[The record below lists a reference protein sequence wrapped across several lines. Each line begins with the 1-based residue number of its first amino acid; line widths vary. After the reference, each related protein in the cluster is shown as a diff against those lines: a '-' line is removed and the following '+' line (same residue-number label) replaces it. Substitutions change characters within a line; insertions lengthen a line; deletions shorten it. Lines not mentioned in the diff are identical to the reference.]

1 VRQGRGAE
9 AAAAGR
15 AGKREKR
22 SADDL
27 LPCADDLLSLMV
39 LLLTRASVHYLSANA
54 TFMDHFLSLQ
64 TPFQHKGE
72 LGCELPPR
80 FSAPPHSLT
89 TSPWLLAHQPP
100 YEVGDTFG
108 LGNELRG
115 RTFRWQ

>member
-1 VRQGRGAE
+1 MYVAQ
-9 AAAAGR
+9 GR
-15 AGKREKR
+15 AGTEEGTGRAK

-72 LGCELPPR
+72 LGCVRVCVRRDCVHHSARSEH
-80 FSAPPHSLT
+80 FS
-89 TSPWLLAHQPP
+89 
-100 YEVGDTFG
+100 G
-108 LGNELRG
+108 
-115 RTFRWQ
+115 

>member
-1 VRQGRGAE
+1 MWSGYVLVAQ
-9 AAAAGR
+9 GR
-15 AGKREKR
+15 AGAEGNPGRAN

-72 LGCELPPR
+72 LGC
-80 FSAPPHSLT
+80 
-89 TSPWLLAHQPP
+89 
-100 YEVGDTFG
+100 VGETW
-108 LGNELRG
+108 ERG
-115 RTFRWQ
+115 RARVRGRDLGETTRTIPRASYHRRTEHFVG